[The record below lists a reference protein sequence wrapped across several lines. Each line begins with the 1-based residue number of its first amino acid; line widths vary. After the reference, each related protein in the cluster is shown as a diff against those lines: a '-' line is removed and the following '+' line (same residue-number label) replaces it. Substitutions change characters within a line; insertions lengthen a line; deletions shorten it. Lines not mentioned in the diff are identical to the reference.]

1 MQRFFEWMLDN
12 GRYFLLLS
20 VGMAL
25 FRFRY
30 LRGPLRWV
38 GFYLLLACLGE
49 VASDITAH
57 VLHVPNLYLLHIY
70 TVLEFNLIALFY
82 VVFFGHFYPRSLMLS
97 LMFAF
102 TLLAILNSLFV
113 QPITSFNTYARAL
126 ESILIIGLTLLCFY
140 KILIELVTKRL
151 DKHPVFWINTGF
163 LLYFAGNLFLFVL
176 SNALLKNPNPALSY
190 LPWGLHALLMVWMH
204 LLISVGL
211 WFSPRLR

>member
-12 GRYFLLLS
+12 GRYFLLFS
-20 VGMAL
+20 VAVAL

-30 LRGPLRWV
+30 LHGPLRWV
-38 GFYLLLACLGE
+38 GYYLLLACVGE
-49 VASDITAH
+49 IASEITAH

-70 TVLEFNLIALFY
+70 TVFEFNLIALFY
-82 VVFFGHFYPRSLMLS
+82 FAFFGYFYSRSLVPALMLT
-97 LMFAF
+97 F

-113 QPITSFNTYARAL
+113 QPLTGFNTYARAF
-126 ESILIIGLTLLCFY
+126 ESVLIIGLTLLCFY
-140 KILIELVTKRL
+140 KMLNELITKRL

-176 SNALLKNPNPALSY
+176 SNALLKKPNPNLSY

-204 LLISVGL
+204 LLIGIGL
-211 WFSPRLR
+211 WFSPRLH